1 MKPNA
6 GTAPTPVVANDV
18 KKEVKCEPGT
28 DPHRPKEMKGPES
41 EQVRELR
48 AQLKLVSN

>member
-1 MKPNA
+1 M
-6 GTAPTPVVANDV
+6 

-41 EQVRELR
+41 EQIRELR
-48 AQLKLVSN
+48 AQLKSVSHWSADPTFLAFFP